1 MQAYAADLVRANE
14 HCMNYCRAQNVKE
27 LGNAWDQYY
36 SVFRRISKQ
45 LPQLTS
51 LELQHCSPKLLEC
64 TNLELAVPGSYNPNQ
79 PIVKIHSVNS
89 TLQVIASKQRPRKLC
104 IKGSDGRE
112 FTFLLKGST
121 FPSTSIVFKGMKRK
135 SFSHLLLI
143 CM

>member
-1 MQAYAADLVRANE
+1 MDTKRDTFPLLLQAYAADLLRANE
-14 HCMNYCRAQNVKE
+14 SCMNYIRTHNVKE

-51 LELQHCSPKLLEC
+51 LELQHCSSKLLEC

-79 PIVKIHSVNS
+79 PIVKIHSVNP

-112 FTFLLKGST
+112 FTFLLKGT
-121 FPSTSIVFKGMKRK
+121 HNFN
-135 SFSHLLLI
+135 
-143 CM
+143 